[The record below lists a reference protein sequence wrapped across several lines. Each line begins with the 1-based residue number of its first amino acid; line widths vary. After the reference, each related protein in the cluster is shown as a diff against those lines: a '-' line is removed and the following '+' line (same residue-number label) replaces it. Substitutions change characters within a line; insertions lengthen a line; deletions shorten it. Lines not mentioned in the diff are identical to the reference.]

1 MVHPDE
7 VPLVSEILMRD
18 VTRAGRELG
27 RCQLV
32 ELPSPL
38 SLGDLLAARIRTD
51 VARYNQQPGPVFV
64 GLVQPADSIRHSDG
78 FRMRQPRPLDA
89 DLAVVA
95 ARQAVAAGMLALQLD
110 EQRLTDLDAV
120 LDVDAHDEILAVL
133 ERPVV
138 VAPPG

>member
-7 VPLVSEILMRD
+7 VLLVSEILMRD

-27 RCQLV
+27 RCQLT
-32 ELPSPL
+32 ELPSTL
-38 SLGDLLAARIRTD
+38 SLGDLLVTRIRTD

-95 ARQAVAAGMLALQLD
+95 ARQAVAAGMLAFQLH
-110 EQRLTDLDAV
+110 EQRLTDLDGV

-138 VAPPG
+138 VAPPS